1 MNSLSRQDR
10 RKGARAPIVLPIS
23 LDVDGESVEAST
35 DLNDLSERGA
45 FVRTDAD
52 LQYGDLVRLWFGFDS
67 ADLRDRVY
75 EGEGF
80 VVRKL
85 EDGVAVEFEHLSDDL
100 RVFVQRLVG
109 SAEA

>member
-1 MNSLSRQDR
+1 MISLQRQDR
-10 RKGARAPIVLPIS
+10 RRGARAPIVLPIC
-23 LDVDGESVEAST
+23 LDVDGEAVEAT
-35 DLNDLSERGA
+35 ADLNDLSELGA

-52 LQYGDLVRLWFGFDS
+52 LEYGDLVKLWFGFDS
-67 ADLRDRVY
+67 EELRDRVY

-85 EDGVAVEFEHLSDDL
+85 EDGVAVEFERVSDDL